1 MISRLRVEKE
11 KMNVT
16 FVIVSMRITTNI
28 LLSNDKVLIK
38 EVVKND

>member
-1 MISRLRVEKE
+1 MISRLRVEKG

>member
-1 MISRLRVEKE
+1 MISRLRVEKG

-16 FVIVSMRITTNI
+16 FVIVSMRITMNM

>member
-1 MISRLRVEKE
+1 MISRLRVEKR

>member
-1 MISRLRVEKE
+1 MISRLRVEKG

-16 FVIVSMRITTNI
+16 FVIVSMRITTNVLI
-28 LLSNDKVLIK
+28 SNDKVLIK

>member
-1 MISRLRVEKE
+1 MISRLRVEKG

-16 FVIVSMRITTNI
+16 FVIVSMRITTNV

>member
-1 MISRLRVEKE
+1 MISRLWVEKG

-16 FVIVSMRITTNI
+16 FMIVFIRITTNV

>member
-1 MISRLRVEKE
+1 MISRLRVEKG

-16 FVIVSMRITTNI
+16 FVIVSMRITTNM

>member
-1 MISRLRVEKE
+1 MISRLRVEKG

-16 FVIVSMRITTNI
+16 FVIVSMRITTNV

-38 EVVKND
+38 EVVKNN

>member
-1 MISRLRVEKE
+1 MISRLQVEKG

-16 FVIVSMRITTNI
+16 FVIVSMRITTNV

>member
-1 MISRLRVEKE
+1 MISRLRVEKG

-16 FVIVSMRITTNI
+16 FVIISIRITTNV